1 MYKLCIS
8 KKSEAKKIDRE
19 SENIDGAIIG
29 KELLLYTLVSSAE
42 DCINCYLNNEDL
54 KRFR

>member
-8 KKSEAKKIDRE
+8 KKCEAKKIDSE

-42 DCINCYLNNEDL
+42 DYINCYLNNEGL